1 YVSDR
6 WRRPENPEE
15 ESGADKLRRSP
26 FTTLFPILTCTVDH
40 MRKFSH
46 AELSSLVQA
55 DRVNRR
61 VYLDPDLFEL
71 ELERIFHASWIFVG
85 HESQIPNVRDFLT
98 AQVGRQ
104 PLLLSR
110 HTDGKVYAN
119 YNRCVH
125 RGALVVNSEMGC
137 ADRYKCMYHGWT
149 YGTDGRLVASPR
161 Q

>member
-1 YVSDR
+1 
-6 WRRPENPEE
+6 
-15 ESGADKLRRSP
+15 
-26 FTTLFPILTCTVDH
+26 LTCTVDH

-161 Q
+161 QSVEESNGVDFSEIRLKPVEQCSSY